1 MEETRPERMSKIPD
15 KREERPPGPGQPPA
29 KWKDAAEEA
38 IEEAIRSG
46 AFDDLPGRGK
56 PLKLINNPYAPG
68 TELAYQLLQDNQYTL
83 PWIAERNSLLAR
95 IQALREEIRQTWVQ
109 CLAECQ
115 GLESDSDRLDLAD
128 YWREMLADWEGR
140 IFKLNKEIADLNLKQ
155 PGDQLEIVKLSLDVE
170 LDRIGARSSL

>member
-1 MEETRPERMSKIPD
+1 MDQTRPEQMPQLPD
-15 KREERPPGPGQPPA
+15 EEEERRRRPGHPPA

-46 AFDDLPGRGK
+46 AFDNLPGRGK

-83 PWIAERNSLLAR
+83 PWIAERTSLLGR
-95 IQALREEIRQTWVQ
+95 IEALREEIMRTWTQ
-109 CLAECQ
+109 CLAEYQ
-115 GLESDSDRLDLAD
+115 GKEGVSDQLNLAD
-128 YWREMLADWEGR
+128 YWREMLAAWEGQ
-140 IFKLNKEIADLNLKQ
+140 IIELNKEIADLNLKQ

-170 LDRIGARSSL
+170 LARVGARRIL